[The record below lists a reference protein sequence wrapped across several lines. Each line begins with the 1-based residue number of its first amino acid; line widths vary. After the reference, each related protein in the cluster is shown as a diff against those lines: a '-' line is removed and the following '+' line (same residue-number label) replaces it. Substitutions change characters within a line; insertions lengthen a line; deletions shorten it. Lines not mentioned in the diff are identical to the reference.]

1 MVRMS
6 VTPTLIAIALA
17 AAALVPAAAHA
28 ATAPPHLVGGKLTA
42 KRITTPQGTFVSF
55 GAVVR
60 LDRGVT
66 TRERSHI
73 GLITAPWN
81 HREQVADGAALPDNL
96 FGGTSL
102 GRIGSP
108 GRHCYVAEVA
118 EVRNHTKIRYGSTW
132 RLAVHDGKEALGTG
146 LRLHARDASSTTE
159 REQAEALRCYL
170 R

>member
-1 MVRMS
+1 MFLRPV
-6 VTPTLIAIALA
+6 LAALA
-17 AAALVPAAAHA
+17 LTAVAAAPASAAA
-28 ATAPPHLVGGKLTA
+28 PHLVGGRLTA
-42 KRITTPQGTFVSF
+42 KRITTPHGPFVSF

-60 LDRGVT
+60 LDRDVT

-73 GLITAPWN
+73 GLVTAPWN
-81 HREQVADGAALPDNL
+81 HRGQVASGAALPDNL

-118 EVRNHTKIRYGSTW
+118 QVTSHTGVRFGSTW
-132 RLAVHDGKEALGTG
+132 RLAIHDGRHVLGSG
-146 LRLHARDASSTTE
+146 LRLHARRADRTDE
-159 REQAEALRCYL
+159 RALAEALRCYV